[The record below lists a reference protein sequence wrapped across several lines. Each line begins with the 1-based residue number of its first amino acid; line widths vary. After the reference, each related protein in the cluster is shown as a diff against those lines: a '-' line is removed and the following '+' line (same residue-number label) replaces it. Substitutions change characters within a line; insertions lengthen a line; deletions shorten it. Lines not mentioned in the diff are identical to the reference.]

1 MKTINVVV
9 FESNTP
15 RRESLQLLLND
26 SEGYNCTGAYK
37 DGHQLMEIVQEQL
50 PHILLIDIN
59 LDSFDLMEHVG
70 TIKRKYPGIRIIIQS
85 NFESEQLF
93 TAMSSGADGYLL
105 NKIGPDN
112 LLNSIRKINDGV
124 PVFQAAMAQHFS
136 NNMKSKNYISFRNS
150 ITLTQT
156 EKQVLSMKGEG
167 YTNKYIIKQLAVSNQ
182 AVDFHASQIIKKFA
196 NTGSA
201 IFNGKNQ
208 WSGNVLLFDLVC
220 RIYNG
225 FVKRI
230 KYQFNFIDG

>member
-15 RRESLQLLLND
+15 RRESLQILLND
-26 SEGYNCTGAYK
+26 SEGFNCTGAYN

-59 LDSFDLMEHVG
+59 LDSFDMMENVG
-70 TIKRKYPGIRIIIQS
+70 TIKSKYPGIRIIIQS

-93 TAMSSGADGYLL
+93 TAMLSGADGYLM

-124 PVFQAAMAQHFS
+124 LVFQAAMAQHFS
-136 NNMKSKNYISFRNS
+136 NKMKRKNYGFFRNS
-150 ITLTQT
+150 IKLSQT
-156 EKQVLSMKGEG
+156 ENQVLAMKGKG

-182 AVDFHASQIIKKFA
+182 VLDFHASQIFMKFSIK
-196 NTGSA
+196 
-201 IFNGKNQ
+201 NGNALKGTSRWLLYAQ
-208 WSGNVLLFDLVC
+208 LFDL
-220 RIYNG
+220 IADLKG
-225 FVKRI
+225 WFAKRV
-230 KYQFNFIDG
+230 KYQFDF